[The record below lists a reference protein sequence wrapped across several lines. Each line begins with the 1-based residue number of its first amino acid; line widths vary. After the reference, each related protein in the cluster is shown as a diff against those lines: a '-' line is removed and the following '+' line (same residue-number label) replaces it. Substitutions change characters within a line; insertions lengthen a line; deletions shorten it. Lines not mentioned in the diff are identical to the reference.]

1 MSFDGQNIVQKN
13 LHSILQCEDAL
24 EKVELFDCAGYR
36 DIGTALFAFVR
47 AKKGNGNQRFFG
59 EMFEKLLKFYIEKL
73 LHIFVECDLFFCQ
86 ARCFQNGGIIAGES
100 SKGRKLGCAVMHGH
114 LRMCFGNVVREMD
127 DIAVV

>member
-24 EKVELFDCAGYR
+24 EKVELFDRAGYR

-59 EMFEKLLKFYIEKL
+59 EMFEKLLKLYIEKL
-73 LHIFVECDLFFCQ
+73 LQIFVECDLFLLSGVLFPKW
-86 ARCFQNGGIIAGES
+86 RNHS
-100 SKGRKLGCAVMHGH
+100 R
-114 LRMCFGNVVREMD
+114 
-127 DIAVV
+127 